1 VIPGKE
7 TESRIE
13 AALLEY
19 PQPQSALLAVL
30 HLLQAERGYIAD
42 EDIEYAARRVDVPVA
57 HVAGVVSFYTM
68 FRRKPPGRH
77 HLQVCRTLSCQL
89 RGCREIVAHLRKRLG
104 ITEGGVTSD
113 GRFSLVTVE
122 CLGSCDTAPMM
133 QVNDDYH
140 EGLTI
145 ERLDALLDS
154 MK

>member
-1 VIPGKE
+1 
-7 TESRIE
+7 
-13 AALLEY
+13 
-19 PQPQSALLAVL
+19 
-30 HLLQAERGYIAD
+30 
-42 EDIEYAARRVDVPVA
+42 
-57 HVAGVVSFYTM
+57 M

-89 RGCREIVAHLRKRLG
+89 RGCREIVAHLRKRLE